1 MSLWLTDPGLR
12 VVEESDRFFL
22 EADEFE
28 PLSQA
33 AAVREAAA
41 RLLPRI
47 NGVGKLKSAS
57 FQDVGLGLVQED
69 DSGTVRKHAFLQL
82 DAIRI
87 RSRVSPVVIRVGR
100 RAGRT
105 IGSRRA
111 GVRCMGSCGGF
122 PPEQAASP
130 GAVGRPSRP
139 HQSVEGVGA
148 CPRIGHDDRL
158 RRATT
163 VSSRPERSSDLG
175 RRRATRRLPPL
186 PGGTR
191 HSWRVERYAAGPARP
206 RTLAAPAGLLGRA
219 DVERLR
225 RVRARSG
232 GCACARRRW
241 RSCARRDT
249 SLPQR
254 SCARVVNEVSDAV
267 VGLGPSS
274 SC

>member
-12 VVEESDRFFL
+12 VVEESDRFSL

-87 RSRVSPVVIRVGR
+87 RSRVSPVVIRVGDEQAGPSVPGAQESDAWVRAAASHPNKQRALALWGGPHDPTSLWKVWELVRESGMTIDSDER
-100 RAGRT
+100 RRFRPALNDRAISGEDARHDV
-105 IGSRRA
+105 SRRYPA
-111 GVRCMGSCGGF
+111 DPDTPGV
-122 PPEQAASP
+122 
-130 GAVGRPSRP
+130 
-139 HQSVEGVGA
+139 
-148 CPRIGHDDRL
+148 L
-158 RRATT
+158 
-163 VSSRPERSSDLG
+163 SD
-175 RRRATRRLPPL
+175 TRRD
-186 PGGTR
+186 R
-191 HSWRVERYAAGPARP
+191 PAP
-206 RTLAAPAGLLGRA
+206 ETLAAPAGLLGRA